1 MANRPSSSAA
11 AIIGP
16 QYCAPASHPV
26 DLIITKERT
35 LRDNFTVT
43 DINDSIVF
51 TVKSPLVTIVTPREH
66 RFLHDAHGNP
76 ILHLRRALLAASDCW
91 EAFSGKSTEPK
102 DLIFTRKRSS
112 LFQLRTTLNVFLA
125 NNTTKVC
132 DFKVKANLSARS
144 WVVYIGESDTVAAK
158 IKKKF
163 GSVFSREKFMVTV
176 SPNIDYAFIV
186 GLIVTLDD

>member
-1 MANRPSSSAA
+1 MTLESS
-11 AIIGP
+11 
-16 QYCAPASHPV
+16 
-26 DLIITKERT
+26 KERFSNAY
-35 LRDNFTVT
+35 LLIDLWVPFF
-43 DINDSIVF
+43 IVSWRNLPEIYPESLF
-51 TVKSPLVTIVTPREH
+51 MQ
-66 RFLHDAHGNP
+66 
-76 ILHLRRALLAASDCW
+76 LLAASDCW

-158 IKKKF
+158 VCFLTQLIYIF
-163 GSVFSREKFMVTV
+163 YLVFCNERWSLK
-176 SPNIDYAFIV
+176 I
-186 GLIVTLDD
+186 

>member
-1 MANRPSSSAA
+1 MLCCPRT
-11 AIIGP
+11 
-16 QYCAPASHPV
+16 ASHPV